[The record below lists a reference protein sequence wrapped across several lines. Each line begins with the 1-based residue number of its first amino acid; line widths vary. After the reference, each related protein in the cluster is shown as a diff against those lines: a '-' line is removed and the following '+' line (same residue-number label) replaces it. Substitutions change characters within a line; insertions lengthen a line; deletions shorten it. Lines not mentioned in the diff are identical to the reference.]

1 MESINFFHDLSHPL
15 NSWETYVPG
24 QRGWG
29 VGWGGAGAA
38 GEISKGL
45 IKLQDPTDSIFGASL
60 KIGIFNTQ
68 DISVNRWLAVSLL
81 PGT

>member
-1 MESINFFHDLSHPL
+1 M
-15 NSWETYVPG
+15 
-24 QRGWG
+24 
-29 VGWGGAGAA
+29 
-38 GEISKGL
+38 EISKDL
-45 IKLQDPTDSIFGASL
+45 IKLQDPTDSILGASL